1 MSGRP
6 IARRGR
12 VPVTAR
18 RTRSVRR
25 ASARLSATR
34 AGAALA
40 MLVSAA
46 AIYGVASSSAFDYAR
61 LQIDGAI
68 FTNQAAVEAALTDAR
83 GENLFR
89 LATGP
94 LQARVEQL
102 PTVAHARIDLR
113 LPGTLA
119 VSLEERQPVLIW
131 KVGEGRWLVDAD
143 GGLFAELGHDP
154 PKAAAK
160 LPVVEDR
167 RAGSSGLV
175 VGSHLDPVDLDAAT
189 RLASLRP
196 VDLGS
201 AAAGLTVAVTDETGF
216 VVASDPAAWSAVFGF
231 YTPSLR
237 TTDLIPGQVRLLRS
251 LLDGREAQVD
261 RVILA
266 STTDGTYTPKATP
279 SPSGKPG
286 KASSKPKADGTPRP
300 ARTPRPTPAAT
311 PEPAPDG
318 SASPAP

>member
-6 IARRGR
+6 IARRSR
-12 VPVTAR
+12 VPVTTR

-40 MLVSAA
+40 LLVAA
-46 AIYGVASSSAFDYAR
+46 AAVYGVATSSAFDYAH
-61 LQIDGAI
+61 LQVDGVV
-68 FTNQAAVEAALTDAR
+68 FTNPTTVEAAMTDAR

-89 LATGP
+89 LETGP
-94 LQARVEQL
+94 LLARLEQL
-102 PTVAHARIDLR
+102 PTVAHARIDVR

-119 VSLEERQPVLIW
+119 VSIEERQPVLIW
-131 KVGEGRWLVDAD
+131 KVGDQRWLVDAD

-154 PKAAAK
+154 PAAAAK

-167 RAGSSGLV
+167 RAASTGLA

-189 RLASLRP
+189 RLASLHP
-196 VDLGS
+196 ADLGS
-201 AAAGLTVAVTDETGF
+201 AAVGLTVAVTDETGF
-216 VVASDPAAWSAVFGF
+216 VVASNPAGWSAVFGF

-279 SPSGKPG
+279 TPSGKSG
-286 KASSKPKADGTPRP
+286 KASSKPKTDATPKP
-300 ARTPRPTPAAT
+300 ARTA
-311 PEPAPDG
+311 EPPPDVG
-318 SASPAP
+318 PGQSASPAP

>member
-6 IARRGR
+6 IARRSR
-12 VPVTAR
+12 VPVTTR

-40 MLVSAA
+40 VLVSAA
-46 AIYGVASSSAFDYAR
+46 AVYGVATSSAFDYTH
-61 LQIDGAI
+61 LQVDGVV
-68 FTNQAAVEAALTDAR
+68 FTKPATVESAMTDAR

-89 LATGP
+89 LDTGP
-94 LQARVEQL
+94 LQARLEQL
-102 PTVAHARIDLR
+102 PTVAHARIDVR

-119 VSLEERQPVLIW
+119 VSIEERQPVLTW
-131 KVGEGRWLVDAD
+131 KVGERRWLVDAD
-143 GGLFAELGHDP
+143 GGLFAELGHDSP
-154 PKAAAK
+154 AAAAK

-167 RAGSSGLV
+167 RAASTGLT

-189 RLASLRP
+189 RLASLHP
-196 VDLGS
+196 GDLGS
-201 AAAGLTVAVTDETGF
+201 VAVGLTVTVTDETGF
-216 VVASDPAAWSAVFGF
+216 VVASNPAAWTAVFGF

-266 STTDGTYTPKATP
+266 STTDGTFTPKATP
-279 SPSGKPG
+279 SPSSKAG
-286 KASSKPKADGTPRP
+286 KASSKTKPDVTPRP
-300 ARTPRPTPAAT
+300 AMSSAPTPQATGAA
-311 PEPAPDG
+311 APDP

>member
-6 IARRGR
+6 IARRSR
-12 VPVTAR
+12 VPVTTR

-46 AIYGVASSSAFDYAR
+46 AVYGVATSSAFDYVN
-61 LQIDGAI
+61 LQVDGAV
-68 FTNQAAVEAALTDAR
+68 FTNPTTVETEMTDAR

-94 LQARVEQL
+94 LQARLEQL
-102 PTVAHARIDLR
+102 PTVAHARIDVR

-119 VSLEERQPVLIW
+119 VSIEERQPVLIW
-131 KVGEGRWLVDAD
+131 KAGNQRWLVDAD
-143 GGLFAELGHDP
+143 GELFAELGHDP
-154 PKAAAK
+154 PAAAAK
-160 LPVVEDR
+160 LPVIDDR
-167 RAGSSGLV
+167 RAAAVGLA
-175 VGSHLDPVDLDAAT
+175 VGRHLDPVDLDAAT
-189 RLASLRP
+189 RLASLHP
-196 VDLGS
+196 GDVGS
-201 AAAGLTVAVTDETGF
+201 VAAGLTVAVTDETGF
-216 VVASDPAAWSAVFGF
+216 VVSSNPVGWSAVFGF

-237 TTDLIPGQVRLLRS
+237 TPDLIPGQVRLLRS

-279 SPSGKPG
+279 APSGKPG

-300 ARTPRPTPAAT
+300 SRTAAPTPDA
-311 PEPAPDG
+311 

>member
-6 IARRGR
+6 IARRSR
-12 VPVTAR
+12 VPVTTR

-25 ASARLSATR
+25 TSARLSATR

-46 AIYGVASSSAFDYAR
+46 AVYGVATSSAFDYVN
-61 LQIDGAI
+61 LQIDGAV
-68 FTNQAAVEAALTDAR
+68 FTNPTTVETEMTDAR

-89 LATGP
+89 LDTGP
-94 LQARVEQL
+94 LQARLEQL
-102 PTVAHARIDLR
+102 PTVAHARIDVR

-119 VSLEERQPVLIW
+119 VSIEERQPVLIW
-131 KVGEGRWLVDAD
+131 KAGDQRWLVDAD
-143 GGLFAELGHDP
+143 GELFAELGHDP
-154 PKAAAK
+154 PAAAAK
-160 LPVVEDR
+160 LPVIVDR
-167 RAGSSGLV
+167 RAAAAGLA
-175 VGSHLDPVDLDAAT
+175 VGRHLDPVDLDAAT
-189 RLASLRP
+189 RLASLHP
-196 VDLGS
+196 GDVGS
-201 AAAGLTVAVTDETGF
+201 VAAGLTVAVTDETGF
-216 VVASDPAAWSAVFGF
+216 VVSSNPAGWSAVFGF

-237 TTDLIPGQVRLLRS
+237 TPDLIPGQVRLLRS

-279 SPSGKPG
+279 APSGKPG

-300 ARTPRPTPAAT
+300 SRTAVPTPDA
-311 PEPAPDG
+311 APDA